1 VTVAAKPAPPRIQLS
16 TDRGGRPTYHVN
28 ETLVVKAA
36 TAGDA
41 YLYCYYQDSS
51 GAVARIFPNRFQPNA
66 LVRGGTSVEIP
77 PNAGKLFAIRFD
89 KHHTKEAVACVAST
103 MELGI
108 RLPEKLKA
116 EDLAPLP
123 VHGLQDIV
131 GSFRQLGNG
140 QITEGWLPIEVM

>member
-1 VTVAAKPAPPRIQLS
+1 
-16 TDRGGRPTYHVN
+16 
-28 ETLVVKAA
+28 
-36 TAGDA
+36 
-41 YLYCYYQDSS
+41 
-51 GAVARIFPNRFQPNA
+51 VARIFPNRFQPNA